1 MAANKGV
8 KSKDTPTD
16 GPETMLSYGVKPY
29 QATPSE
35 EYMNDNQ
42 KKHFEHI
49 LMTWRNALLQGGD
62 VAIEDLQN
70 ASNENPSDIS
80 DQASMEEEF
89 ALKLRKRD
97 RERKLISKIESSLQL
112 LKNDEY
118 GYCEE
123 CGIDIGIRRLEAR
136 PTATLCI
143 DCKTI
148 AEIKEKQQMR

>member
-8 KSKDTPTD
+8 TSKDTPTD
-16 GPETMLSYGVKPY
+16 ESQTMLSYGVRPY
-29 QATPSE
+29 QATPNE

-97 RERKLISKIESSLQL
+97 RERKLISKIEASLQL

>member
-8 KSKDTPTD
+8 ISKNASSD
-16 GPETMLSYGVKPY
+16 ESQTMLSYGVKPY
-29 QATPSE
+29 QATLDE
-35 EYMNDNQ
+35 EYMNDTQ

-148 AEIKEKQQMR
+148 AEIKEKQQQR